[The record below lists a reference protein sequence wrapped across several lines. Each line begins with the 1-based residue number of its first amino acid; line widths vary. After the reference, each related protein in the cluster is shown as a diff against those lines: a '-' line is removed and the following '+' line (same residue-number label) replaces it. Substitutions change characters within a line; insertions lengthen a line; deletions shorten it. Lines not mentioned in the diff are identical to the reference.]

1 MKNQHTE
8 LQPFRKTHRA
18 SKPKTSEKG
27 RSPACLH
34 YEQPPERPN
43 RKQIT
48 ARRDGLDVFFAHPSG
63 SVVPN
68 VKLWGKRHPT
78 KITKT
83 NHPEGNWKT
92 TLVQNPMSHVLEVI
106 RWYWRVLKY
115 TGDIDI
121 ICYRHIICIFTSSL
135 RKKPSTEHV
144 EFQISWKPILQQ
156 LPGFSKTPN
165 PSDFITRISRSLPPP
180 SKCPPPGDIF
190 FLLETWVDET
200 DLTG

>member
-92 TLVQNPMSHVLEVI
+92 TLVQNPWVMYS
-106 RWYWRVLKY
+106 RWY
-115 TGDIDI
+115 GDTEESWNIQEI
-121 ICYRHIICIFTSSL
+121 LTSFAIAISSASSL
-135 RKKPSTEHV
+135 LPLEKS
-144 EFQISWKPILQQ
+144 LQQ
-156 LPGFSKTPN
+156 NTWSSKYLENQYFNSSQVFQKLPTHQILSQGFHVRCLHQASAP
-165 PSDFITRISRSLPPP
+165 RLV
-180 SKCPPPGDIF
+180 IF
-190 FLLETWVDET
+190 FSCWRH
-200 DLTG
+200 G